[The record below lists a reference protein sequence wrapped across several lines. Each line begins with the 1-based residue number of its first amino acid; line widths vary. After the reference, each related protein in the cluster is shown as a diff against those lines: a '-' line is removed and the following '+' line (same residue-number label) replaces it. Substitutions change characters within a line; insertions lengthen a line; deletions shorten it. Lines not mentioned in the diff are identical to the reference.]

1 MEKISR
7 HSATWIATAFGLLT
21 CVPLVSYAHES
32 WPRFRGP
39 NGSGIYR
46 THEFPVVF
54 SANSFLWTAELAGIG
69 HSSPVIANGRV
80 FTASANQQTG
90 EQILEAWDLL
100 SGTKLW
106 SRPLPGHVFPKHE
119 FNSFA
124 SSTPA
129 LDGARLYYAWAVPE
143 SLHVVALSQS
153 DGTVVWEVDLGPFVS
168 QHGFGASPIV
178 YKDLVILPDE
188 QDQESSVVALDAATG
203 KIRWKTPRRTQK
215 TAYSTPCL
223 METDGA
229 SPQLILT
236 SWAHG
241 IASLDPESGQPLW
254 ELNLFHNRTVGSPVV
269 VGDVIAASSGEGGIG
284 REMFVVRSP
293 SSSTERPE
301 VLYEVKSNIPYVPTP
316 VAYEGKLH
324 LLYDKG
330 VMSCLELST
339 GALLWRNRLPGEY
352 FSSPVI
358 LGGKIYCISRTGT
371 VVVLATGEQFR
382 LLGTSEL
389 GEGTHSTPAVADGI
403 LVIRTFRK
411 LFAVKAIGHLHAG
424 L

>member
-1 MEKISR
+1 MGKVLR
-7 HSATWIATAFGLLT
+7 HLEIGIATVLGLLI
-21 CVPLVSYAHES
+21 CFPPVSHAHES

-39 NGSGIYR
+39 NGSGIYT

-80 FTASANQQTG
+80 FTASANQETG
-90 EQILEAWDLL
+90 EQVVEAWDLF
-100 SGTKLW
+100 SGRKLW
-106 SRPLPGHVFPKHE
+106 SRTLPGHIFPKHA

-124 SSTPA
+124 SSPPA
-129 LDGARLYYAWAVPE
+129 LDGERLYYAWAVPE
-143 SLHVVALSQS
+143 SLHIVALNQS
-153 DGTVVWEVDLGPFVS
+153 DGAVVWQADLGPFVS

-178 YKDLVILPDE
+178 FEDLVILPNE
-188 QDQESSVVALDAATG
+188 QDGEGSVVALDATTG

-223 METDGA
+223 LKVDGA

-241 IASLDPESGQPLW
+241 IASIDPESGQPLW
-254 ELNLFHNRTVGSPVV
+254 ELNLFHNRTVGSPLA
-269 VGDVIAASSGEGGIG
+269 VGDLIAASSGEGGIG

-293 SSSTERPE
+293 HSSREKPE
-301 VLYEVKSNIPYVPTP
+301 VVYEVKSNIPYVPTP
-316 VAYEGKLH
+316 VAYEGRLY

-330 VMSCLELST
+330 VVSCVELNS
-339 GALLWRNRLPGEY
+339 GKLVWRQRLPGEY

-358 LGGKIYCISRTGT
+358 LGAKIYCISRSGT
-371 VVVLATGEQFR
+371 VVVLATGDQFH

-403 LVIRTFRK
+403 LVIRTFRNM
-411 LFAVKAIGHLHAG
+411 FAVRAISRSQPGI
-424 L
+424 